1 MLLLLVYLSNL
12 LFPVPYVPGV
22 SLFTAAAAAVASY
35 RKRKKKE
42 EVENFLS
49 VLSLLYE

>member
-35 RKRKKKE
+35 RKRKKKKK
-42 EVENFLS
+42 
-49 VLSLLYE
+49 